1 MYTETMNDYIAK
13 GYVRQLSKS
22 EVKSRQN
29 KISTTPCGNQHQ
41 QNEWT

>member
-22 EVKSRQN
+22 EVKSRQ
-29 KISTTPCGNQHQ
+29 K
-41 QNEWT
+41 QNIYHTMW